1 MVETMKLRIY
11 WRILKNMLTPL
22 RIMIILFIIM
32 LAGLSFFLS
41 GPKVSEGVLVDSYKD
56 EFTLVPY
63 GNKTFYIPS
72 SYEQVFYLDIY
83 NKVVL
88 KDIALV
94 EINSSSP
101 FTLYRLIGN
110 KMEELTS
117 NTVSVALN
125 LTNVELNTKLM
136 VKNDA
141 SENSSIKI
149 SILHILKVK
158 TVDFTIP
165 RIGFVIFISTL
176 LALQVY
182 SLKIYGSPLIL
193 TMVIRILSKAYRI
206 ELDEIK
212 YFGGTGSL
220 VEIVVPILLLCY
232 LIYFLNIELD
242 EIKYFGGTGSL
253 VEIVV
258 PILLLCYL
266 IYFLSSSPFSKQVF
280 VNPLG
285 TDYIERL
292 FLLTLVMGYLLST
305 ILYWIFITI
314 HKLGIWVHRHKGR
327 EFLEIFEELTTKLS
341 KRIARI
347 VFFSSLIFIVVI
359 VLVVRLNI
367 IVNLEVLV
375 MIVIFY
381 GWLLYYFILNN
392 VMIKYLQ
399 ESLDGERSKNIL
411 IAYLDITAKTAGL
424 LIFAFI
430 ILFIT
435 MYSIVYPFLL
445 ALIERILL
453 LDFYPSIFYEYLFE
467 YYQRDLEFF
476 IIAFGRIQLLGCIAL
491 IGFYWITRGMI
502 LKFEPNYKNKI
513 SKDIVIFVVVTAFS
527 EYLTWSYQFFFENVT
542 YSSHML
548 LVSVLIGMTA
558 SILSALLEDIWPR

>member
-1 MVETMKLRIY
+1 MNKGDLFKFLASIGLGAVVIETYERLYHIPMVETMKLGIY

-22 RIMIILFIIM
+22 RIMIALFIIM

-41 GPKVSEGVLVDSYKD
+41 GPKMSEGVLVDSYKD

-63 GNKTFYIPS
+63 GNKTFYIPFS
-72 SYEQVFYLDIY
+72 FEQVFYLNTY
-83 NKVVL
+83 NKFVL

-110 KMEELTS
+110 KTEELTS
-117 NTVSVALN
+117 NKVSVALN

-165 RIGFVIFISTL
+165 SIGFLIFISTL

-182 SLKIYGSPLIL
+182 SLKIYGGSLIS

-206 ELDEIK
+206 ESNKIK
-212 YFGGTGSL
+212 HYLGIGSL
-220 VEIVVPILLLCY
+220 LLEIVAPILVLCF
-232 LIYFLNIELD
+232 IYFLNSFSFSEPVIN
-242 EIKYFGGTGSL
+242 SL
-253 VEIVV
+253 V
-258 PILLLCYL
+258 
-266 IYFLSSSPFSKQVF
+266 
-280 VNPLG
+280 
-285 TDYIERL
+285 TDYFERL
-292 FLLTLVMGYLLST
+292 FLLILVMMYLLST
-305 ILYWIFITI
+305 ILNWISITI
-314 HKLGIWVHRHKGR
+314 YKLGIWVYRHKGQ
-327 EFLEIFEELTTKLS
+327 EFSEIFEELLTKLS
-341 KRIARI
+341 KRTERIA
-347 VFFSSLIFIVVI
+347 FFPTLILAVVLA
-359 VLVVRLNI
+359 LVIYLGI

-375 MIVIFY
+375 MIISFY
-381 GWLLYYFILNN
+381 CWLLYYFILNN
-392 VMIKYLQ
+392 VMIEYLQ
-399 ESLDGERSKNIL
+399 ESLDGEKSKNIL
-411 IAYLDITAKTAGL
+411 IAFLDVNAKMVGL
-424 LIFAFI
+424 LMFTFI

-445 ALIERILL
+445 TLIERILL
-453 LDFYPSIFYEYLFE
+453 LDFYPSIFYEFLDLDK
-467 YYQRDLEFF
+467 DLEFF
-476 IIAFGRIQLLGCIAL
+476 ITAFGRLQLLGCIVL

-513 SKDIVIFVVVTAFS
+513 FKDIVIFVVVTAFS
-527 EYLTWSYQFFFENVT
+527 EYLMWSYQFFFENVT

-558 SILSALLEDIWPR
+558 SILSALLEDI

>member
-1 MVETMKLRIY
+1 MNKGDLFKFLAGIGLGAVVIETYERLYHIPMVETMKLGIY

-22 RIMIILFIIM
+22 RIMIALFIIM

-41 GPKVSEGVLVDSYKD
+41 GPKMSEGVLVDSYKD

-63 GNKTFYIPS
+63 GNKTFYIPFS
-72 SYEQVFYLDIY
+72 FEQVFYLNIY
-83 NKVVL
+83 NKFVL

-110 KMEELTS
+110 KTEELTS
-117 NTVSVALN
+117 NKVSVALN

-165 RIGFVIFISTL
+165 SIGFLIFISTL

-182 SLKIYGSPLIL
+182 SLKIYGGPLIL

-206 ELDEIK
+206 ESNKIK
-212 YFGGTGSL
+212 HYLGIGSL
-220 VEIVVPILLLCY
+220 LLEIVAPILVLCF
-232 LIYFLNIELD
+232 IYFLNSFSFSEPVIN
-242 EIKYFGGTGSL
+242 SL
-253 VEIVV
+253 V
-258 PILLLCYL
+258 
-266 IYFLSSSPFSKQVF
+266 
-280 VNPLG
+280 
-285 TDYIERL
+285 TDYFERL
-292 FLLTLVMGYLLST
+292 FLLILVMMYLLST
-305 ILYWIFITI
+305 ILNWISITI
-314 HKLGIWVHRHKGR
+314 YKLGIWVYRHRGQ
-327 EFLEIFEELTTKLS
+327 EFSEIFEELLTKLS
-341 KRIARI
+341 KRTERIA
-347 VFFSSLIFIVVI
+347 FFPTLILAVVLA
-359 VLVVRLNI
+359 LVIYLGI

-375 MIVIFY
+375 MIVSFY
-381 GWLLYYFILNN
+381 CWLLYYFILNN
-392 VMIKYLQ
+392 VMIEYLQ
-399 ESLDGERSKNIL
+399 ESLDGEKSKNIL
-411 IAYLDITAKTAGL
+411 IAFLDVNAKMVGL
-424 LIFAFI
+424 LMFTFI

-445 ALIERILL
+445 TLIERILL
-453 LDFYPSIFYEYLFE
+453 LDFYPSIFYEFLDLDK
-467 YYQRDLEFF
+467 DLEFF
-476 IIAFGRIQLLGCIAL
+476 ITAFGRLQLLGCIVL

-513 SKDIVIFVVVTAFS
+513 FKDIVIFVVVTAFS
-527 EYLTWSYQFFFENVT
+527 EHLMWSHQFFFENVT

-558 SILSALLEDIWPR
+558 SILSALLEDI

>member
-1 MVETMKLRIY
+1 MNRRDLFKFLASIDLGAVAIETYERLYHIPMVKTMKLRIY

-41 GPKVSEGVLVDSYKD
+41 GPKISEGVLVDSYKD

-63 GNKTFYIPS
+63 GNKTLYIPFS
-72 SYEQVFYLDIY
+72 SEQVFYLNTY
-83 NKVVL
+83 NKFVL

-110 KMEELTS
+110 KTEELTS
-117 NTVSVALN
+117 NAVSVALN
-125 LTNVELNTKLM
+125 LTNVKLNTKLM
-136 VKNDA
+136 VKNNA
-141 SENSSIKI
+141 GENSSIKI

-165 RIGFVIFISTL
+165 HIGFVIFISTL

-182 SLKIYGSPLIL
+182 SLKIYGSSLIS
-193 TMVIRILSKAYRI
+193 TMVIRILSKAYRL
-206 ELDEIK
+206 ELNKFK
-212 YFGGTGSL
+212 YYGDFGSL
-220 VEIVVPILLLCY
+220 VEIVVPILLLCSG
-232 LIYFLNIELD
+232 IYFLNSFPFSEPVINPLATA
-242 EIKYFGGTGSL
+242 YFERSFLLIYVVL
-253 VEIVV
+253 V
-258 PILLLCYL
+258 LLL
-266 IYFLSSSPFSKQVF
+266 
-280 VNPLG
+280 
-285 TDYIERL
+285 
-292 FLLTLVMGYLLST
+292 T
-305 ILYWIFITI
+305 IVYWIFITI
-314 HKLGIWVHRHKGR
+314 RRLEIWVYRRKGQ
-327 EFLEIFEELTTKLS
+327 EFLEIYEELSTKLG
-341 KRIARI
+341 KRLVRIA
-347 VFFSSLIFIVVI
+347 FFPSLILMVVLAL
-359 VLVVRLNI
+359 VLYLGI

-381 GWLLYYFILNN
+381 CLLFYYFTLN
-392 VMIKYLQ
+392 VEIKYLQ
-399 ESLDGERSKNIL
+399 ESLDGEKSKNIL
-411 IAYLDITAKTAGL
+411 IAYLDITAKKIGL
-424 LIFAFI
+424 FIFAFI

-435 MYSIVYPFLL
+435 MYSVVYPFLL
-445 ALIERILL
+445 VLIERILL
-453 LDFYPSIFYEYLFE
+453 LDFFPSIFYEY
-467 YYQRDLEFF
+467 QDPGFF
-476 IIAFGRIQLLGCIAL
+476 IIAFGRLQLLGCIVL

-527 EYLTWSYQFFFENVT
+527 EYLMWSYQFFFENVT